1 MWFAGALLLFNGLLI
16 IAFHQYWLGAAA
28 ITALLAAPRL
38 VERGATMSMKAL
50 PLLQVGVGVAVPF
63 DQDQSAR
70 SALTP
75 CWFENCAAT
84 AARLDVQIC
93 PITMKALFW
102 SAVINGI
109 VAVPL
114 MVVAILL
121 ASRKS
126 VTGVLVAT
134 KPVVVLGWITAGVM
148 AIAAAR
154 MFVPI

>member
-1 MWFAGALLLFNGLLI
+1 
-16 IAFHQYWLGAAA
+16 
-28 ITALLAAPRL
+28 
-38 VERGATMSMKAL
+38 
-50 PLLQVGVGVAVPF
+50 
-63 DQDQSAR
+63 
-70 SALTP
+70 
-75 CWFENCAAT
+75 
-84 AARLDVQIC
+84 
-93 PITMKALFW
+93 MKALFW

-114 MVVAILL
+114 IVVVILL
-121 ASRKS
+121 ASRNS